1 MSEFKVKTQGL
12 RNAADEEETLQNELR
27 NIYNEVI
34 GHRNSIS
41 FKVSATGNIRQRL
54 SNISNGISREQ
65 RTLGKMQDTLS
76 KAAALYEKTESK
88 ICDVAKD
95 GKVSFWDKRETEI
108 EGGLKPSAEIDL
120 KDKISES
127 NISDDKPWKKAADK
141 IKEFEDD
148 HKKEWDH
155 KKGYYDQNGNYHDV
169 INEAENSQ
177 ENKK

>member
-1 MSEFKVKTQGL
+1 M
-12 RNAADEEETLQNELR
+12 
-27 NIYNEVI
+27 
-34 GHRNSIS
+34 
-41 FKVSATGNIRQRL
+41 
-54 SNISNGISREQ
+54 
-65 RTLGKMQDTLS
+65 
-76 KAAALYEKTESK
+76 YEKTESK
-88 ICDVAKD
+88 ICYVAKD
-95 GKVSFWDKRETEI
+95 GKVSFWYKRETEI

-169 INEAENSQ
+169 SNEAEN
-177 ENKK
+177 